1 MSASIILIA
10 SACIFLAI
18 GVPVAFALGLA
29 TAATLILAENYPL
42 MVLLKE
48 TFTGIDSFPLMAVPF
63 FVLAAEL
70 MSGGS
75 LTEVLLRFAG
85 QFVGHKRGGLGYTNV
100 VSLTFFSGISGSAL
114 ADAAGPGSMLIRMMD
129 KAGYDRS
136 YAAALTAA
144 TAIVGPIIPPSITMI
159 IYALQDENVSVG
171 ALFVAGI
178 LPGILIAVAMCV
190 VNYRVSKQRN
200 YKGDGQLPPLA
211 EILVTT
217 WKALPAVLLPV
228 VILGGMRAGWFTPT
242 EASVVAVFYALV
254 CGKYVYRTLQWKAL
268 PDILSRSALLSASVL
283 IIIGLSASF
292 AWVLTIEGIPQ
303 QLAEWLVGMD
313 LSPWMFLILVNVF
326 LLLFGIFIEPL
337 PGVMV
342 LAPILAPVAVK
353 LGIDPVHFAMIVI
366 FNLTLGMI
374 TPPVGGLLFV
384 TSNVSKVPMGPL
396 VRELVPFLWA
406 HGVVLVLLTFVP
418 ALSTWLPHVL
428 GFIK

>member
-1 MSASIILIA
+1 MDASFVLIV
-10 SACIFLAI
+10 SACVFLAI
-18 GVPVAFALGLA
+18 GVPVAFALGLS

-63 FVLAAEL
+63 FILAAEL

-85 QFVGHKRGGLGYTNV
+85 QFVGHRRGGLGYTNV

-114 ADAAGPGSMLIRMMD
+114 ADAAGPGSMLIKMMD

-136 YAAALTAA
+136 YAAALTAS
-144 TAIVGPIIPPSITMI
+144 TAIVGPIIPPSIIMI
-159 IYALQDENVSVG
+159 IYALQDETVSVG
-171 ALFVAGI
+171 QLFVAGI
-178 LPGILIAVAMCV
+178 LPGILIAVAMCI
-190 VNYRVSKQRN
+190 VNFHVSKKRN
-200 YKGDGQLPPLA
+200 YKGEGRTPPLR
-211 EILVTT
+211 EILITT
-217 WKALPAVLLPV
+217 WKAIPAILLPV

-254 CGKYVYRTLQWKAL
+254 CGKFVYRTLEWKAL

-303 QLAEWLVGMD
+303 QMAEWLVSMN
-313 LSPWMFLILVNVF
+313 LSPWIFLIIVNVF

-342 LAPILAPVAVK
+342 LAPILAPVAMK
-353 LGIDPVHFAMIVI
+353 LGVDPVHFAMIVI

-384 TSNVSKVPMGPL
+384 TCNVSKVPMSAL
-396 VRELVPFLWA
+396 VKELVPFLWA
-406 HGVVLVLLTFVP
+406 HGAVLFILTFVP
-418 ALSTWLPHVL
+418 ALSTWLPRAL
-428 GFIK
+428 GFK